1 MSRAFIKEDASGEE
15 VIVPS
20 RAPLPPGTPNL
31 VTPRGYAL
39 LEAELAELM
48 AERERVSS
56 DPRQLAGVQGRIEAL
71 EERLS
76 SAQVVE
82 LKEAPPGEVS
92 FGATVTVRTATGEE
106 RRLTI
111 VGVDEASIPQGRVA
125 FTAPIARALLG
136 HQVGDE
142 VRLETARG
150 EQVLRIVSI
159 E

>member
-1 MSRAFIKEDASGEE
+1 
-15 VIVPS
+15 
-20 RAPLPPGTPNL
+20 
-31 VTPRGYAL
+31 L

-92 FGATVTVRTATGEE
+92 FGAMVTVRTATGEE